1 MVVELSCV
9 EVRESRRAMMF
20 GGAQGRSG
28 HKPDGHVA
36 VFIWGPQVS
45 KIEERIEV
53 IRLLVQ
59 FEKNH
64 LWNTSWI
71 ISALEAE

>member
-1 MVVELSCV
+1 MGQTAISCTDR
-9 EVRESRRAMMF
+9 REASPEARPHRLT
-20 GGAQGRSG
+20 
-28 HKPDGHVA
+28 HT
-36 VFIWGPQVS
+36 VFILGPQVS

-53 IRLLVQ
+53 IRLVVQ